1 MLSCS
6 SNQVL
11 LTLVRFKNLWTLVHS
26 GLVSILKM
34 KKFIYKASLSTILV
48 LIVLVSVNYFGDA
61 AKLFS
66 SNYEKVI
73 ATILLNGKNVTNISN
88 YDERRLQKELI
99 ENLKKTPDIVILGS
113 SRTMLINNEYFIDQ
127 FLLNNSVSGA
137 SIEDLISIYQIYKSK
152 GMIPGKVIIG
162 IDPWLFN
169 ENNNQSRWKT
179 LENEYNEFFEKDLI
193 FNDNLYKYKQLLSPS
208 YFQSS
213 IKQLG
218 KNSEPQATLHRY
230 NKGNTKLTDGS
241 LTYNKLYREASNSK
255 INIQAQNYIQGNIY
269 SIENFKQL
277 SPKLLKDFELLIKDL
292 KINNIQIIFFL
303 APYHPTVYDEIKSDY
318 PMVLKTE
325 EFIRS
330 FARKKN
336 IEILGSFNPT
346 KIGVDENY
354 FYDGMHSKEK
364 GIKIILNSNT
374 N

>member
-1 MLSCS
+1 
-6 SNQVL
+6 
-11 LTLVRFKNLWTLVHS
+11 
-26 GLVSILKM
+26 M
-34 KKFIYKASLSTILV
+34 KKFIYKASLCTIVV
-48 LIVLVSVNYFGDA
+48 LIVLVSVNYLGDA
-61 AKLFS
+61 AKLFGS
-66 SNYEKVI
+66 DYEKGI
-73 ATILLNGKNVTNISN
+73 AAILLNGENVTNISN
-88 YDERRLQKELI
+88 YDERKLQKELI
-99 ENLKKTPDIVILGS
+99 ENLKKSPDIVILGS
-113 SRTMLINNEYFIDQ
+113 SRTMLINNEYFLDQ

-152 GMIPGKVIIG
+152 GIIPGKVIIG

-179 LENEYNEFFEKDLI
+179 LENEYNKFLEKDS
-193 FNDNLYKYKQLLSPS
+193 FFKDNLYKYKQLISPS

-218 KNSEPQATLHRY
+218 KKSDPQTTLIKY
-230 NKGNTKLTDGS
+230 NRSNTKLTDGS
-241 LTYNKLYREASNSK
+241 LTYSKSYRESTISD
-255 INIQAQNYIQGNIY
+255 INVGVQRYIQGNIY
-269 SIENFKQL
+269 SIGNFKEL
-277 SPKLLKDFELLIKDL
+277 SPSIISKFELLIKDL

-303 APYHPTVYDEIKSDY
+303 APYHPIVYDQIKRDY
-318 PMVLKTE
+318 PKVLKTE

-336 IEILGSFNPT
+336 IEILGSFSPN

-364 GIKIILNSNT
+364 GIKLILNSNT